1 MLLTHVFS
9 VLLYIHRD
17 QIITVLGTGSPERP
31 PWLSHIS
38 WALCIPVWNASWFG
52 MCCFCYVMV
61 LDTEFLL
68 RRWSGVSFLFF
79 VVGGGGEKRVILDN
93 TKFLSV
99 WISSCSH
106 DSGFNP
112 CCIVHV
118 FRHSPFHSWIV
129 IKPNTWKLH
138 LSFIKDIKKQDIKKC
153 YYVCLCFKENDYCV
167 CDCMFLQWLFSLSIT
182 VIYDEQ

>member
-1 MLLTHVFS
+1 MQADLARVVF
-9 VLLYIHRD
+9 VTLWCLI
-17 QIITVLGTGSPERP
+17 L
-31 PWLSHIS
+31 
-38 WALCIPVWNASWFG
+38 N
-52 MCCFCYVMV
+52 FCYVGGV
-61 LDTEFLL
+61 GLVFCFLL
-68 RRWSGVSFLFF
+68 LLLWGCWGG
-79 VVGGGGEKRVILDN
+79 GGGGEKRGILDN

-99 WISSCSH
+99 VISSCSH

-153 YYVCLCFKENDYCV
+153 YYVCLCFKENVYCV
-167 CDCMFLQWLFSLSIT
+167 CDCMFLQWLFSLSVT